1 MVDASNGA
9 WGQLKGLKV
18 VEFAHVVAGP
28 MAGSMLADQGA
39 DVVHVEPPG
48 EGDAARAMG
57 PTRHGVP
64 LWFKVAGRN
73 KRSVTLDLR
82 QERGREVAARLV
94 AWADVVI
101 VTLRANRL
109 RRWGLDWESVH
120 AINPTAILL
129 QISGFG
135 ATSTLA
141 DAPGFGKMGEARSG
155 VVALTGFPDGPPVH
169 TGFSHGDSIAGL
181 MGAYAITAALYRR
194 ANQPDFAGEWVD
206 LALFEP
212 LFRLIEWQVIVHD
225 QLGTVPGRSGN
236 QLAVAPAAVIN
247 TYRSRDD
254 QWITVTSA
262 TRRSVLNV
270 VRLLGLAERD
280 FATTAQQHAG
290 RERLDDALRA
300 WVGAR
305 EAAVCLKVLADAEV
319 VASKVFTIADIADD
333 PVYDE
338 RGDIITIDDAQL
350 GPVRMQ
356 GVIPQ
361 FRVEPGQVWR
371 TGPELGADNDLVYRG
386 WLGLEA
392 EELLVLREQG
402 VI

>member
-1 MVDASNGA
+1 MVDASNGS

-155 VVALTGFPDGPPVH
+155 VVALVDHDLLGIGSAVRAHRDDEANDRISDSEAAIGVLANPVHDAGDVH
-169 TGFSHGDSIAGL
+169 TGDIGRRPVGELRGTAARTERGIGRVHRDGVDPDPHLTGAGL
-181 MGAYAITAALYRR
+181 G
-194 ANQPDFAGEWVD
+194 
-206 LALFEP
+206 
-212 LFRLIEWQVIVHD
+212 
-225 QLGTVPGRSGN
+225 
-236 QLAVAPAAVIN
+236 
-247 TYRSRDD
+247 
-254 QWITVTSA
+254 
-262 TRRSVLNV
+262 
-270 VRLLGLAERD
+270 
-280 FATTAQQHAG
+280 
-290 RERLDDALRA
+290 
-300 WVGAR
+300 
-305 EAAVCLKVLADAEV
+305 
-319 VASKVFTIADIADD
+319 
-333 PVYDE
+333 
-338 RGDIITIDDAQL
+338 
-350 GPVRMQ
+350 
-356 GVIPQ
+356 
-361 FRVEPGQVWR
+361 
-371 TGPELGADNDLVYRG
+371 
-386 WLGLEA
+386 
-392 EELLVLREQG
+392 
-402 VI
+402 

>member
-73 KRSVTLDLR
+73 KRSVTL
-82 QERGREVAARLV
+82 
-94 AWADVVI
+94 
-101 VTLRANRL
+101 
-109 RRWGLDWESVH
+109 
-120 AINPTAILL
+120 
-129 QISGFG
+129 
-135 ATSTLA
+135 
-141 DAPGFGKMGEARSG
+141 
-155 VVALTGFPDGPPVH
+155 
-169 TGFSHGDSIAGL
+169 
-181 MGAYAITAALYRR
+181 
-194 ANQPDFAGEWVD
+194 NQPDFAGEWVD

-247 TYRSRDD
+247 TYRSRDA

-305 EAAVCLKVLADAEV
+305 EAAACLKVLADAEV
-319 VASKVFTIADIADD
+319 VASKVFTVADIADD
-333 PVYDE
+333 PIYDE

-392 EELLVLREQG
+392 EELRALREQG